1 MIELVIEQR
10 RRNLGGSFEVGR
22 VLPFAKRKMVGPFIF
37 FDHIGPIDIPR
48 GVDRSADVRPHPHIG
63 LSTVT
68 YLFAGE
74 IMHRDSLAYEQAIRP
89 QEVNWMTAGC
99 GITHSERLER
109 ARAHGDSIHGIQ
121 AWVALPY
128 EAEETA
134 PSFSHHSGSDLP
146 QWTEG
151 GVTGH
156 LIAGSAYGLT
166 AAAQTH
172 SPLFYAHLDLAPG
185 ARAEVPGGHSE
196 RAVYI
201 ASGALEV
208 DGRRFDAG
216 QMLVMDESASR
227 VTATERSTIML
238 LGGEPVGERY
248 IYWNFVSSSQERLGQ
263 AAADWKAG
271 RMKLP
276 DADHAE
282 FTPLPDEPA
291 PPAPPMS

>member
-10 RRNLGGSFEVGR
+10 RRKLGGSFEVGR
-22 VLPFAKRKMVGPFIF
+22 VLPFAKRRMVGPFIF

-89 QEVNWMTAGC
+89 QEVNWMTAGR

-109 ARAHGDSIHGIQ
+109 ARALGDRIHGIQ
-121 AWVALPY
+121 AWVALPS
-128 EAEETA
+128 EVEETE

-151 GVTGH
+151 GVIGH

-166 AAAQTH
+166 AGAQTH

-185 ARAEVPGGHSE
+185 ASAEIPGGHSE

-201 ASGALEV
+201 ASGALVV

-216 QMLVMDESASR
+216 QMLVVDGSASR
-227 VTATERSTIML
+227 VTATEQSTVML
-238 LGGEPVGERY
+238 LGGEPVGQRY
-248 IYWNFVSSSQERLGQ
+248 IYWNFVSSSQERLAQ

-276 DADHAE
+276 DADNAE
-282 FTPLPDEPA
+282 LIPLPDEPA

>member
-1 MIELVIEQR
+1 MIDLVIEQR

-22 VLPFAKRKMVGPFIF
+22 VLPFAKRRMVGPFIF
-37 FDHIGPIDIPR
+37 FDHIGPIDVPR

-89 QEVNWMTAGC
+89 QEVNWMTAGR

-109 ARAHGDSIHGIQ
+109 ARAQGDSIHGIQ
-121 AWVALPY
+121 AWVALPR
-128 EAEETA
+128 EAEETE
-134 PSFSHHSGSDLP
+134 PSFSHHSGNDLP

-166 AAAQTH
+166 AGAQTH

-185 ARAEVPGGHSE
+185 ASAEVPGGHSE

-201 ASGALEV
+201 ASGAVEV

-216 QMLVMDESASR
+216 KMLVLDGSASR
-227 VTATERSTIML
+227 VTANERSTIML

-248 IYWNFVSSSQERLGQ
+248 IYWNFVSSSEERLAQ

-276 DADHAE
+276 DTDHGE
-282 FTPLPDEPA
+282 FIPLPDDPA